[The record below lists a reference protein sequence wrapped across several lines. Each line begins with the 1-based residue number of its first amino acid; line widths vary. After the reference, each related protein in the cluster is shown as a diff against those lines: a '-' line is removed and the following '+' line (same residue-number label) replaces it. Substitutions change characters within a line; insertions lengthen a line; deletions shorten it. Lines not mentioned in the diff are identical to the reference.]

1 MHELSL
7 AHSVVDILCEEGRR
21 HQLEAITSFRLEVGV
36 LRAVVPDLL
45 RTCLGYA
52 SKGTLVESA
61 TVIIDEVAGK
71 ARCNAC
77 NCEFTVDDLLFLC
90 PECGQVGGKILAGEE
105 LRVVDLE
112 GE

>member
-7 AHSVVDILCEEGRR
+7 AHSVVEILCEEGRR
-21 HQLEAITSFRLEVGV
+21 NQLETITSFRLEVGV

-61 TVIIDEVAGK
+61 AVIIDEVAGE
-71 ARCNAC
+71 ARCNSCHFQFA
-77 NCEFTVDDLLFLC
+77 VDDLLFLC
-90 PECGQVGGKILAGEE
+90 PECGQVGGKILSGEE
-105 LRVVDLE
+105 LRVIELE